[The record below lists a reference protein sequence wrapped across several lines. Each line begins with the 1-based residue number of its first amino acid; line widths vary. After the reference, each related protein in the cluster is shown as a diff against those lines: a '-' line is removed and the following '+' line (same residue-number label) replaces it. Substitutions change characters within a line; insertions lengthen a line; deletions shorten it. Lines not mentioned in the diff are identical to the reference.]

1 MEGIG
6 NGGNWSKEM
15 TPNGNS
21 NPYEEMKNNY
31 TISIQVNIEEFMH
44 TFFFFC

>member
-6 NGGNWSKEM
+6 NGGYWNKEM

-21 NPYEEMKNNY
+21 SPYEEMKNNY
-31 TISIQVNIEEFMH
+31 ISIQVNIEDFMH
-44 TFFFFC
+44 TFFFC